1 MNRGVDCLGVSEID
15 INPRG
20 RGGEVCAQ
28 GPPSAVHAL
37 PGLDQPFSA
46 TLGVWG
52 EGGGGTRSARQSG
65 CCCSVANHW
74 TDGQAL

>member
-28 GPPSAVHAL
+28 CPPSAVHAL

-52 EGGGGTRSARQSG
+52 EGGQGPLASQDAVALWPITRQTARLCNS
-65 CCCSVANHW
+65 
-74 TDGQAL
+74 